1 MNTRAHEM
9 TLSDYPIDRI
19 RGDFPILHTT
29 MNSKPLV
36 YLDSGASAQ
45 KPRCVV
51 EAMRDFYF
59 NDYANIHRGVYRL
72 SQRATDL
79 FDLARSKVRKWIGA
93 KSDKE
98 VVFVRNATEGINL
111 VAHGFGRAFFK
122 TGDEII
128 LSAVEHH
135 ANIVPWQL
143 LRDDIGVV
151 LKVAPVNQRGELD
164 VDRFVDLFSD
174 RTRFVAMTHVSNALG
189 SVFPIAQVI
198 RLSHDRGIPVLV
210 DGCQAVPHQ
219 PVDVTQLDADFYVF
233 SGHKMY
239 GPSGVGV
246 LYGKSRWLEKMRPY
260 QGGGDMIETVTFE
273 KTTFAAPPA
282 KFEAGT
288 PDIAGVI
295 GLGVAVDYV
304 NEVGIERIEA
314 HEQDLL
320 RFATAQLLEL
330 DGLRIVGT
338 AAHKAG
344 IVSFV
349 LRGVHPHDVGTILDQ
364 QGVAVRAG
372 HHCAQPVMDLFDV
385 PATVR
390 ASFGMYTTKNDVLA
404 LVEGIRVVQEIFG

>member
-1 MNTRAHEM
+1 MWRRGLAE
-9 TLSDYPIDRI
+9 YPVEQI
-19 RGDFPILHTT
+19 RDDFPILATT
-29 MNSKPLV
+29 MNNKPLV

-51 EAMRDFYF
+51 DAMSAFYL

-79 FDLARSKVRKWIGA
+79 HDQARSKVRKFIGA

-98 VVFVRNATEGINL
+98 VIFVRNATEGINL
-111 VAHGFGRAFFK
+111 VAHSFGRAFLK
-122 TGDEII
+122 AGDEII
-128 LSAVEHH
+128 LSAAEHH

-151 LKVAPVNQRGELD
+151 LKVAPITERGELELN
-164 VDRFVDLFSD
+164 VFLDLFSD
-174 RTRFVAMTHVSNALG
+174 RTRLVAMTHVSNALG
-189 SVFPIAQVI
+189 SIFPIADVI
-198 RLSHDRGIPVLV
+198 RLSHDRGVPVLV

-219 PVDVTQLDADFYVF
+219 PVDVVQLDADFYVF
-233 SGHKMY
+233 SGHKLY

-246 LYGKSRWLEKMRPY
+246 LYGKSTWLNKMRPY

-273 KTTFAAPPA
+273 KTTYAPLPA

-288 PDIAGVI
+288 PDIAGAI
-295 GLGVAVDYV
+295 GLGAALDYV
-304 NEVGIERIEA
+304 SAVGINRIEA
-314 HEQDLL
+314 YEQDLL
-320 RFATAQLLEL
+320 RFATEQLLSL

-338 AAHKAG
+338 ANNKAG

-349 LRGVHPHDVGTILDQ
+349 LTGVHPHDVGTILDQ
-364 QGVAVRAG
+364 QGIAVRAG
-372 HHCAQPVMDLFDV
+372 HHCAQPVMDFFGV

-390 ASFGMYTTKNDVLA
+390 ASFGLYTSKNDIIA
-404 LVEGIRVVQEIFG
+404 LVDGIRVVQEIFG